1 MYIPADYRKTPLGS
15 ACSGAFAGGFSVII
29 FQGLDV
35 IKSRMQGLDAAKYTS
50 SIHCLKELIANEGI
64 MALYKGVGPR
74 MTRVCC
80 EVCTHSAPT
89 PPPTQLPIALLFPP
103 HPPRPPPPLRTPRPS
118 YVSQS
123 PHPPQSPQPLQVAI
137 TMTLYGEVVKLLDSV
152 WDTTKPPPRQLA
164 HAGST
169 LIPVRY
175 DTEVAKK

>member
-80 EVCTHSAPT
+80 EVCTHYAPTLHPLCTHSAPT
-89 PPPTQLPIALLFPP
+89 LYPLCTHSTSYPAPHRAFCSRHTLRVLRLPGA
-103 HPPRPPPPLRTPRPS
+103 PRALRTFRNLHTHRNLRNLCRWRS
-118 YVSQS
+118 
-123 PHPPQSPQPLQVAI
+123 L
-137 TMTLYGEVVKLLDSV
+137 
-152 WDTTKPPPRQLA
+152 
-164 HAGST
+164 
-169 LIPVRY
+169 
-175 DTEVAKK
+175 